1 MKIDSK
7 FRNKFLNNR
16 PTHEVWGS
24 KGGVSTMDPIATT
37 VGINILNKGGNAIDA
52 SVAIASTLAVT
63 SPNWSGLAGDSAWLY
78 YNRKKNKTSH
88 FDGYS
93 VCPKKIDADRLKKYL
108 KLQNK
113 SFIDREEPV
122 NTRNEGILTS
132 MIPGTPFLL
141 DYVWQKYGSFKF
153 ENLIKP
159 SINLAK
165 DGFPISNYLYQAF
178 EAYHEKLS
186 KFKST
191 NKIIKDNKKIKPGAT
206 FTQKDLS
213 ETLYRFSKNRSKEF
227 RNGKTI
233 KEILRYCKNK
243 NPFFSKSDFKNYKVI
258 ERKTFSTNY
267 KNSKLVTSGM
277 PTSGINLLQC
287 FILLKN
293 YNLKNVKFMSEKY
306 IEILISILQ
315 KVLKDRRKYSSD
327 PDFIKFNQS
336 ELISKEY
343 IKSIAN
349 FSKDKNKKT
358 KLNLKDGGTTHFC
371 VWDKNDNIVSA
382 TQSIGY
388 QFGCGEIADKTG
400 LFMNDRTWWMT
411 LKNSLNKIEPN
422 KRCNIGHAPI
432 IIFKN
437 NEPYLTLGSPG
448 GFGII
453 QYLFQVL
460 SHVLN
465 YEIDLQTAIDLPR
478 FKIANNFEEV
488 FLENRFEKLNK
499 ILKNKNF
506 NINFFNEW
514 TDIVGGVEGIVKN
527 SYGNYLNCYDVRR
540 NSHSTGLL

>member
-24 KGGVSTMDPIATT
+24 KGGVSTMDPIATN
-37 VGINILNKGGNAIDA
+37 VGIDILNKGGNAIDA

-78 YNRKKNKTSH
+78 YNRKSNKTSH
-88 FDGYS
+88 LDGYS
-93 VCPKKIDADRLKKYL
+93 VCPNKIDADKLKKLL
-108 KLQNK
+108 KLKNK
-113 SFIDREEPV
+113 SFIEREEPF

-141 DYVWQKYGSFKF
+141 DFVWQKYGSIKF
-153 ENLIKP
+153 EKLIKP

-165 DGFPISNYLYQAF
+165 YGFPISNYLFQAF
-178 EAYHEKLS
+178 DNYHKKLS

-191 NKIIKDNKKIKPGAT
+191 NKIIKNNNKLKPGET
-206 FTQKDLS
+206 FIQKDLS
-213 ETLYRFSKNRSKEF
+213 KTLYRFSKNKSKEF
-227 RNGKTI
+227 RSGKTI
-233 KEILRYCKNK
+233 EEILKYCKNK
-243 NPFFSKSDFKNYKVI
+243 NPFISKSDFKNYKII
-258 ERKTFSTNY
+258 ERETFSTNY

-287 FILLKN
+287 FNLLKN
-293 YNLKNVKFMSEKY
+293 YNLKNIKFMSDKY

-315 KVLKDRRKYSSD
+315 KVLKDRRKYCSD
-327 PDFIKFNQS
+327 PNFIKFNQS
-336 ELISKEY
+336 ELISKKYLKTITE
-343 IKSIAN
+343 ISLDN
-349 FSKDKNKKT
+349 LKKT

-371 VWDKNDNIVSA
+371 VWDKNNNIVSA

-400 LFMNDRTWWMT
+400 LFMNDRTWWMA
-411 LKNSLNKIEPN
+411 LSNSPNKVEPN

-432 IIFKN
+432 IVFKN

-465 YEIDLQTAIDLPR
+465 YHIDLQSAIDLPR
-478 FKIANNFEEV
+478 FKIANNLKDIY
-488 FLENRFEKLNK
+488 LENRYKKLNSL
-499 ILKNKNF
+499 LKNKDY
-506 NINFFNEW
+506 NINFFDEW
-514 TDIVGGVEGIVKN
+514 TDIVGGVEGIIKN
-527 SYGNYLNCYDVRR
+527 SSGNYLNCYDVRR
-540 NSHSTGLL
+540 NSHANGLI

>member
-1 MKIDSK
+1 MKIDTK
-7 FRNKFLNNR
+7 FKNKFLDNR

-24 KGGVSTMDPIATT
+24 KGGVTSMDPIATT

-78 YNRKKNKTSH
+78 YNEKNKKTSH
-88 FDGYS
+88 LDGYS
-93 VCPKKIDADRLKKYL
+93 VCPKKIDINNLKKNL
-108 KLQNK
+108 KLKNE
-113 SFIDREEPV
+113 SFINQEEPV

-141 DYVWQKYGSFKF
+141 DYAWHKYGSLKF
-153 ENLIKP
+153 EQLINP

-165 DGFPISNYLYQAF
+165 NGFPISDYLFHAF
-178 EAYHEKLS
+178 DSYHNKLS

-191 NKIIKDNKKIKPGAT
+191 NKIIKENKKIRPGET

-213 ETLYRFSKNRSKEF
+213 RTLYRFSKNRSNEF

-233 KEILRYCKNK
+233 KELLNYCKGR
-243 NPFFSKSDFKNYKVI
+243 NPFFSKNDFNKYNVI
-258 ERKTFSTNY
+258 ERDTFSTNY

-287 FILLKN
+287 FNLLKN

-306 IEILISILQ
+306 LEILISILQ
-315 KVLKDRRKYSSD
+315 KVLKNRRKYSSD
-327 PDFIKFNQS
+327 PDFINFNQS
-336 ELISKEY
+336 ELISKKY
-343 IKSIAN
+343 LKSIAKIS
-349 FSKDKNKKT
+349 FDHRKKI

-371 VWDKNDNIVSA
+371 VWDKNNNIVSA

-400 LFMNDRTWWMT
+400 LFMNDRTWWMA
-411 LKNSLNKIEPN
+411 LKNSPNIIEPN

-437 NEPYLTLGSPG
+437 NKPYLTIGSPG

-465 YEIDLQTAIDLPR
+465 YKINLQTAIDLPR
-478 FKIANNFEEV
+478 FKISNNIQDIY
-488 FLENRFEKLNK
+488 FEKRFDNFNTL
-499 ILKNKNF
+499 IKNKNF
-506 NINFFNEW
+506 NINFFDEW

-527 SYGNYLNCYDVRR
+527 SSGNFLNCYDVRR
-540 NSHSTGLL
+540 NSHANGLV